1 MYLSTGGLELQSTD
15 NGRLLTLVF
24 MAWNRNPE
32 LGLKHLEPKCK
43 DRALSLGYI
52 FDFFLYLS

>member
-1 MYLSTGGLELQSTD
+1 MDLSTGGLELQSTD

-52 FDFFLYLS
+52 FDFFL